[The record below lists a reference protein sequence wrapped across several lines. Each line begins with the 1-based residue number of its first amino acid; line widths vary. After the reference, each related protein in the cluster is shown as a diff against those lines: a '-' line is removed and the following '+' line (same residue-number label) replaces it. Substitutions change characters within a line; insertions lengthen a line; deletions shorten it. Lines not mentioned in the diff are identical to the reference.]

1 MRAFEFV
8 MKEDWSRKPKLPLK
22 QLKKD
27 LEAEEARQASIDKR
41 LEFLPIM
48 YAREDPIER
57 KMREI
62 ELRKQW
68 LELRQLEAEIAQTE
82 AETENERAEL
92 EGDGMEAVRR
102 LSRSEMRRS
111 RG

>member
-1 MRAFEFV
+1 MRAYEFMV
-8 MKEDWSRKPKLPLK
+8 KEDWSRKPKLPFR
-22 QLKKD
+22 QLESD
-27 LEAEEARQASIDKR
+27 VEAEIARQSSIDKR
-41 LEFLPIM
+41 LGFLPIM

-92 EGDGMEAVRR
+92 ESDGMEAIRR
-102 LSRSEMRRS
+102 MARSE
-111 RG
+111 